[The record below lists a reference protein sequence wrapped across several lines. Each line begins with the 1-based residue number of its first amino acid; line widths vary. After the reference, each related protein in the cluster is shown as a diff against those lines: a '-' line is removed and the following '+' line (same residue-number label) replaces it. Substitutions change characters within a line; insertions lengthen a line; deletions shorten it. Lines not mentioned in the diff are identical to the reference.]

1 MLSTPVM
8 SGHEGEDGVNKRWL
22 GATRDIVRISNND
35 IWAEWT
41 GVVESLDYMLD
52 LAQRLL

>member
-8 SGHEGEDGVNKRWL
+8 GGHEGEDGVNKRWL